1 MRRIFQVSALLLGLT
16 GCSLTID
23 ADGVPPPVPGSC
35 TPVCTA
41 ALICGVT
48 LNNCG
53 TTCAA
58 GSGCTAGGTTHTLQ
72 GQLTPAAGAAS
83 ATGGHSV
90 ARGILDGSAGS
101 TAAASG
107 HSISQGTLSP

>member
-23 ADGVPPPVPGSC
+23 PNSVPPPVTSC
-35 TPVCTA
+35 VPVCTA
-41 ALICGVT
+41 AQICGVT
-48 LNNCG
+48 VNNCG

-58 GSGCTAGGTTHTLQ
+58 GSGCTPGAATHTLR
-72 GQLTPAAGAAS
+72 GQLTPGAGSAS
-83 ATGGHSV
+83 ALGGHAV
-90 ARGILDGSAGS
+90 AQGTLGGSAGS
-101 TAAASG
+101 AVAASG